1 MDMITKLMQPQVVKN
16 ATDDKAKI
24 IEIESTTFVSGKN
37 ATSSSSSDTLKTD
50 TTAVLSTSY
59 GYGFNSRH
67 THVLSQN
74 IGTEFPLLTKLDTSN
89 APPSKVSHDT
99 RRKQRLQEEN
109 EHFDA
114 DRYMCDFVDMESND
128 FTVANALKMK
138 SPGLVSKISDKDD
151 TETLRRLVRH
161 SKPLIASS
169 LESRRVCSSLCDI
182 IFAYVVVFE

>member
-16 ATDDKAKI
+16 ASDDKAKI

-37 ATSSSSSDTLKTD
+37 ATSSESLMKTTSPK
-50 TTAVLSTSY
+50 TTSLLSTSY

-74 IGTEFPLLTKLDTSN
+74 IGTEFPFLTKLDTSN

-138 SPGLVSKISDKDD
+138 SPALVSKISDKDD
-151 TETLRRLVRH
+151 TETLRRLARH
-161 SKPLIASS
+161 SKPLVSSS
-169 LESRRVCSSLCDI
+169 LESRRVCSTLCDI
-182 IFAYVVVFE
+182 IFA

>member
-37 ATSSSSSDTLKTD
+37 ATSSSSSDALKTD
-50 TTAVLSTSY
+50 TAAVLSTSY

-99 RRKQRLQEEN
+99 RRNQRLEEEN

-114 DRYMCDFVDMESND
+114 ERYMCDFVDMESND

-138 SPGLVSKISDKDD
+138 SPGLVSKITDKDD
-151 TETLRRLVRH
+151 TETLRRLARH
-161 SKPLIASS
+161 SKPLVSSS
-169 LESRRVCSSLCDI
+169 LESRRVCSTLCDI
-182 IFAYVVVFE
+182 IFA